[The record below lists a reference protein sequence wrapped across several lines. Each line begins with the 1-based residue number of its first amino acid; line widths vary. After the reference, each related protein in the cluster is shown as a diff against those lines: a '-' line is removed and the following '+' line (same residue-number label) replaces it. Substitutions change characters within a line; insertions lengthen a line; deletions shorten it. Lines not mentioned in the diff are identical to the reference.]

1 MLLPYTTLTYYGPG
15 AASLALGDGAGVGA
29 AQMEP
34 HKLIKPALTGA
45 GVGTATTLRPYRG
58 RAFALSVAGM
68 GNALTL
74 LPHKRARF
82 GLEVSVNSLSQDDVT
97 GAVLDVPVE
106 GTITLRQAM
115 RLLLAYAGGNATGLD
130 SNPAFKSLD
139 GSKTRLA
146 GTISAGA
153 RTITTRDAL

>member
-1 MLLPYTTLTYYGPG
+1 MLLSLETLVWYGPG
-15 AASLALGDGAGVGA
+15 AASFAVGDGAGVGS
-29 AQMEP
+29 AQMTP
-34 HKLIKPALTGA
+34 HKLIKPSVAVQGTGL
-45 GVGTATTLRPYRG
+45 ATFRPYRG
-58 RAFALSVAGM
+58 RAFALSAAGM

-74 LPHKRARF
+74 IPHKRARF
-82 GLEVSVNSLSQDDVT
+82 GLKVSVNSLSQDDVT